1 MNLLSLRN
9 INKDGMDMFE
19 MEHDRNMWKK
29 IIVERT
35 KEYGRRQS
43 KRYNS
48 HLKIEVW
55 ERE

>member
-19 MEHDRNMWKK
+19 MEYDRNMWKK
-29 IIVERT
+29 IIVERI
-35 KEYGRRQS
+35 KEYGRIQS